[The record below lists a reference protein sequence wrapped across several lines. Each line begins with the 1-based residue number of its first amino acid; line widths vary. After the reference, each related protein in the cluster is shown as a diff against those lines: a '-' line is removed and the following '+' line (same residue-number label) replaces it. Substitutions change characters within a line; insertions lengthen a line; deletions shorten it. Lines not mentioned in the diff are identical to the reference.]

1 MYLQAIT
8 WINEKM
14 NVKHLPQTLAH
25 NKWLKKKATVNI
37 SNANKYNKITLA
49 FALCEAVLNPELPKS

>member
-1 MYLQAIT
+1 
-8 WINEKM
+8 M